1 MEISGGY
8 FLGYIVSP
16 PRRPFRSGGI
26 LSQQAIGPRFSKT
39 AKSTHDSLEKQGNGG
54 KLLMGYIILI
64 ATLFAPMAGVMLGRS
79 LTALVLVPIGFTVLA
94 SIAAVGPASGVGFWA
109 YAISAV
115 FAVSTLHL
123 GYLAGACAASLQLVE
138 RNRRYQ

>member
-1 MEISGGY
+1 
-8 FLGYIVSP
+8 
-16 PRRPFRSGGI
+16 
-26 LSQQAIGPRFSKT
+26 
-39 AKSTHDSLEKQGNGG
+39 
-54 KLLMGYIILI
+54 MGYIILV